1 MVESVVVMVV
11 IVVIIVFVIMA
22 GDAGGDSGHGS
33 GYEWM
38 MLGMVVVVVHD
49 TKQTDN
55 DIFPSLSQ
63 QISIGIQANL
73 IVFPVSLLVVQFFR
87 KSRPRNMRQSRIK
100 LAALANKTKRK
111 LRRKPRKTAPT
122 NYSKLEDFV
131 SERSSY

>member
-1 MVESVVVMVV
+1 M
-11 IVVIIVFVIMA
+11 IIVLVIMV
-22 GDAGGDSGHGS
+22 GGDSGGGHGS

-49 TKQTDN
+49 TKQTCN
-55 DIFPSLSQ
+55 DIFPPLPQ

-100 LAALANKTKRK
+100 LAALVNKPKRK
-111 LRRKPRKTAPT
+111 LRRRPRKTAPA

-131 SERSSY
+131 SERSC